1 MTFQL
6 WVRALLC
13 DATWEN
19 KPHVIARIS
28 PHVMRSL
35 YEQGVKP
42 TVKEVLKHWEGK
54 VDAQVA

>member
-19 KPHVIARIS
+19 KAHVIAGIS
-28 PHVMRSL
+28 PHVMRSF
-35 YEQGVKP
+35 YDQGVKP
-42 TVKEVLKHWEGK
+42 SIKEILKHAERK
-54 VDAQVA
+54 ADAKAA

>member
-19 KPHVIARIS
+19 KAHVVARIN
-28 PHVMRSL
+28 PHRIRSL
-35 YEQGVKP
+35 YAQGVKP
-42 TVKEVLKHWEGK
+42 TIKEILKHTEAK
-54 VDAQVA
+54 DTKAA

>member
-19 KPHVIARIS
+19 KAHVIARIS
-28 PHVMRSL
+28 PHLMRSL

-42 TVKEVLKHWEGK
+42 TIKDVLKHSEEKAASK
-54 VDAQVA
+54 VA